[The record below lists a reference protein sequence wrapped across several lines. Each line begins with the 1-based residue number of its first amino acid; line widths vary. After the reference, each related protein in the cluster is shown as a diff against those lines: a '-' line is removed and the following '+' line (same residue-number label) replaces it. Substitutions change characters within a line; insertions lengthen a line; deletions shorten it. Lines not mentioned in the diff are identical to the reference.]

1 VEKRE
6 EFQKLLQEI
15 QGGSDE
21 AVQELLE
28 VYGKAILFVIRTRL
42 HRRLRSK
49 FDSTD
54 FLQDVWASFYRSPP
68 PAAAF
73 GGPEALVRYLTMLA
87 RNKVVDAVR
96 RRAADPTHDVRHKG
110 RRDPLATASAR
121 EPTPS
126 QVFVAKEQ
134 WERATRGRTKLQVT
148 ILKMLRDGHSHPEIA
163 EALGL
168 SEKMVQRLVRK
179 VSEGLCS

>member
-21 AVQELLE
+21 AVQKLLD

-68 PAAAF
+68 PATAF
-73 GGPEALVRYLTMLA
+73 GGPEALVRYLTKVA

-96 RRAADPTHDVRHKG
+96 RRDAEPTHEVRPEG
-110 RRDPLATASAR
+110 PVDPISTASTR

-163 EALGL
+163 ATLGL
-168 SEKMVQRLVRK
+168 NEKMVQRLVRK
-179 VSEGLCS
+179 VSERLCT